1 MQHSF
6 CGRRIREQSANPSA
20 TRSAVPLGAVALSDD
35 RCPHRR
41 DRRLQGRRRLS
52 GLWGVVSRLAGDE
65 RPSTRLPGEQ
75 LKTKGSNRV
84 VPLPQALLDEGF
96 VAYVAEL
103 ARAAAVPRLDGGRRH
118 AADRRVDTARAGI
131 ERPADQPRP

>member
-103 ARAAAVPRLDGGRRH
+103 DKSGRCSPAGRWTAPRGGS
-118 AADRRVDTARAGI
+118 ASGYGTGWN
-131 ERPADQPRP
+131 